1 MKLPSAVLARRYRGL
16 RSRPPTPFEN
26 CYASLKK
33 PTWPSMTQRKIIE
46 RYSDLAAPIGAGE
59 IAALRKDSDWIE
71 IVPHSEYLNDLNRER
86 WY

>member
-1 MKLPSAVLARRYRGL
+1 VA
-16 RSRPPTPFEN
+16 FDE
-26 CYASLKK
+26 
-33 PTWPSMTQRKIIE
+33 TQRKIIE
-46 RYSDLAAPIGAGE
+46 RYSDLAIPIGAGE

>member
-1 MKLPSAVLARRYRGL
+1 VA
-16 RSRPPTPFEN
+16 FDE
-26 CYASLKK
+26 
-33 PTWPSMTQRKIIE
+33 TQRKIIE